1 MKYSIE
7 DSIKMTELY
16 KGGVTVDSLAETF
29 GVPEK
34 SIIAKLS
41 SLGVY
46 EKKAYVNKRGEPP
59 VKKDQYIEQIA
70 DLLEVN
76 LELLDSLEKANK
88 SVLILIAKA
97 LEK

>member
-16 KGGVTVDSLAETF
+16 KSGVTVEVLAETF